1 MNRFARAAI
10 ASLAVAAGTSL
21 LPAFSGSAAA
31 APPCAERVI
40 ADWSDNGRVDR
51 LYALHCYEEAIDSIP
66 VDLRDY
72 TNATDVIER
81 ALTAA
86 SRQQPPVGGSPV
98 AASQPTPEVDTSG
111 ASSVPFPLLLLV
123 GISFVVLAAG
133 AAGHLS
139 RRRRGLHPS

>member
-51 LYALHCYEEAIDSIP
+51 LYALHCYE
-66 VDLRDY
+66 
-72 TNATDVIER
+72 
-81 ALTAA
+81 
-86 SRQQPPVGGSPV
+86 
-98 AASQPTPEVDTSG
+98 
-111 ASSVPFPLLLLV
+111 
-123 GISFVVLAAG
+123 
-133 AAGHLS
+133 
-139 RRRRGLHPS
+139 